1 MRVTLFFFFIVFL
14 LIQNSIG
21 QEILD
26 QTISSCDHS
35 KRPDLIKDRI
45 IKATFKDS
53 ILHLQLGFKANCSFS
68 PQASLKST
76 DDTLYIIFN
85 PTSNIRAMCDCCF
98 ESSFEIILESEP
110 QTIMFKKV
118 GSFEKGGF
126 YEITKSDKWYHD
138 FNIFRFREV
147 EEISNDF
154 MFNYNFFV
162 SAESS
167 DECFG
172 QSKEVESLDT
182 MISGRGSNLFY
193 TISSCSE
200 PIPFSAIICSSSS
213 RVFSFRFIDNSL
225 FLYFD

>member
-1 MRVTLFFFFIVFL
+1 
-14 LIQNSIG
+14 
-21 QEILD
+21 
-26 QTISSCDHS
+26 
-35 KRPDLIKDRI
+35 
-45 IKATFKDS
+45 
-53 ILHLQLGFKANCSFS
+53 
-68 PQASLKST
+68 
-76 DDTLYIIFN
+76 
-85 PTSNIRAMCDCCF
+85 MCDCCF

-200 PIPFSAIICSSSS
+200 PIPFVKVTVFDVASNDSIGKIITGKETDFNGKVAFHLKQGKKILEFRSQEYSPFKDTIEIKRGLILRTNLYLSRPSNFWEYEFSSARQLTEEKVKEIAGRIFLEDGISPSIKEEYP
-213 RVFSFRFIDNSL
+213 FIK
-225 FLYFD
+225 